1 MAADSVA
8 PGDETAPAAGIPQQS
23 VDHPAQRR
31 GRSPVWWLLVL
42 VPGLIVAL
50 ASAVI
55 ALGAGKPE
63 AFGSV
68 GVYRAALNAAVL
80 LRMFGMFIAVVL
92 VWWELRTRGAPR
104 GVLLLAVV
112 SGPAVYAVLAFI
124 NSLSFFPPAEA
135 AYYMVNPLAVAA
147 LGSQVGFAALVEILW
162 RGAGRRRGRWGGKVF
177 SRGVLAALIGGFAV
191 LYLAVLHAGG
201 TTGFFLFGAGYRLL
215 FT

>member
-1 MAADSVA
+1 M
-8 PGDETAPAAGIPQQS
+8 
-23 VDHPAQRR
+23 
-31 GRSPVWWLLVL
+31 WWLLAL

-68 GVYRAALNAAVL
+68 DVYRAVLNAAVL

-92 VWWELRTRGAPR
+92 VWWELRMRGALR
-104 GVLLLAVV
+104 GVLALAVV
-112 SGPAVYAVLAFI
+112 SGPLVYAVLAFF

-135 AYYMVNPLAVAA
+135 AYYMVNPLAVAS
-147 LGSQVGFAALVEILW
+147 LGSQVGFASLVEVLW
-162 RGAGRRRGRWGGKVF
+162 RGAGKRRGRWQGRALTG
-177 SRGVLAALIGGFAV
+177 GVLAGLVGGFAV

-201 TTGFFLFGAGYRLL
+201 TTGFYLFGAGYRLL